1 MKRGSAVLLVVALA
15 AGVVVIARY
24 RLLTAIGRFLI
35 VQDALD
41 RAGVIVVLSGGARD
55 ERVGQAA
62 ELYHAGYASLVMLS
76 GGEAII
82 GLPVSD
88 LLKNQALKHRIP
100 GSALLF
106 ESGSTSTAEQA
117 RYLRPILERHGFRR
131 AIVVTSS
138 YHSRRTRYLFR
149 SVFAGSPVEIR
160 VYPVQ
165 RDIFSPIEWWTR
177 DWDTEEVVLEYI
189 KLGLAV
195 VRYR

>member
-1 MKRGSAVLLVVALA
+1 MRRGAAVLLVVVLA
-15 AGVVVIARY
+15 AGVVAITRY
-24 RLLTAIGRFLI
+24 PLLTAIGRFLI
-35 VQDALD
+35 VQDALG
-41 RAGVIVVLSGGARD
+41 RAGVIVVLSGGVRD
-55 ERVGQAA
+55 ERVRQAA
-62 ELYHAGYASLVMLS
+62 ELYHAGYASRVMLS
-76 GGEAII
+76 GGEAMA

-117 RYLRPILERHGFRR
+117 RYLRPILEREGFRR

-165 RDIFSPIEWWTR
+165 GDIFSPIEWWTR
-177 DWDTEEVVLEYI
+177 DWDTEEVILEYI

-195 VRYR
+195 ARYR